1 MLNSAIGIQ
10 LAIMKSRLPLL
21 LQEGNTEMIPTV
33 MKLILNIRLHQQ
45 LLFSQGICSILWKVK
60 TY

>member
-45 LLFSQGICSILWKVK
+45 FLFSQGICSILWKVK